1 MPSLSLG
8 EKNQSE
14 QCKRDV
20 DFTLNWEIFPS
31 NKLSI
36 NITNL
41 THETLSIRYASI
53 MDVSGELLAF
63 RNINREI
70 RNFSLSYETT
80 AFENIGNIYIICK
93 VLLENPDS
101 SNSSDLIDRTFGNPD
116 TSNVLADLASF
127 KIVEN
132 LNERDLFIFLLILIL
147 FIFLI
152 LLIFK
157 MTSNSESRILL
168 KKQRKQNEIELKKRK
183 ETELKII
190 KDERIQKEKA
200 EEAELKR
207 IEDERI
213 QKEKAEI
220 ELKKQKEKEEFE
232 LKQELDLVKA
242 VYAEKEIEE
251 QKKIE
256 EKLKLQQEQL
266 EQERQKKIEELR
278 KLNFEDVKEKKEKLE
293 KEIGLDEVKS
303 SRNIKINEKE
313 HKSPTLQALKKLKF
327 NEELSLDGYEKID
340 TKYKQDILKYIHSVI
355 ETFLELQKSAVHTI
369 GQKIQKDDSERN
381 FLIYILFEYGCIDG
395 MCIILNISPEVG
407 QKIAIEIYNLQN
419 QVLDKKFDA
428 QKRKDAIELLLT
440 NQDTLE
446 IAREIH
452 QKGIKSIY
460 QFYIEQDD
468 TASLDIINFLN
479 NEKIQFQFNETNWS
493 KDSQS
498 IDDILI
504 RIAEFYN
511 SYHIGLL
518 GNPEKLKEYG
528 KDQFENIVN
537 SSKFFWLSAQH
548 YDEGDG
554 NSMAIIKT
562 KTALLLFSLCESK
575 KIDDVDEDLRELLRR
590 GKAIDLSD
598 KLLNSLK
605 LILGK
610 SYNENFFKEQEIE
623 LITQS
628 KELVKNNK
636 KW

>member
-1 MPSLSLG
+1 MMKKLLILLLLMPSLSLG

-168 KKQRKQNEIELKKRK
+168 KKQRKQNEIEFKKTREILLKKQKEKEEIELKKLK

-190 KDERIQKEKA
+190 KDERIQKENLEKIELKRIEVERIQKEKA

-207 IEDERI
+207 IEVERI
-213 QKEKAEI
+213 QREKKAI

-251 QKKIE
+251 QKKIK
-256 EKLKLQQEQL
+256 EKLKLQQEQI
-266 EQERQKKIEELR
+266 EQEKQQKIEQLR

-293 KEIGLDEVKS
+293 KKIGISDKVSNIDIKKKLYNIS
-303 SRNIKINEKE
+303 S
-313 HKSPTLQALKKLKF
+313 SPNKPYLKNLKKFSQLYENYILINFSDSSVTEKKLSHNWKLLFDAFQTLTLMTEHFDSNTPTTYITSLVVEEGYISDERFIEVQLNLKLWQKLSIENEGDTNVRKVLRVFTGF
-327 NEELSLDGYEKID
+327 NEDEL
-340 TKYKQDILKYIHSVI
+340 
-355 ETFLELQKSAVHTI
+355 
-369 GQKIQKDDSERN
+369 
-381 FLIYILFEYGCIDG
+381 
-395 MCIILNISPEVG
+395 
-407 QKIAIEIYNLQN
+407 
-419 QVLDKKFDA
+419 
-428 QKRKDAIELLLT
+428 
-440 NQDTLE
+440 
-446 IAREIH
+446 
-452 QKGIKSIY
+452 
-460 QFYIEQDD
+460 
-468 TASLDIINFLN
+468 
-479 NEKIQFQFNETNWS
+479 
-493 KDSQS
+493 
-498 IDDILI
+498 
-504 RIAEFYN
+504 
-511 SYHIGLL
+511 
-518 GNPEKLKEYG
+518 
-528 KDQFENIVN
+528 
-537 SSKFFWLSAQH
+537 
-548 YDEGDG
+548 
-554 NSMAIIKT
+554 
-562 KTALLLFSLCESK
+562 
-575 KIDDVDEDLRELLRR
+575 
-590 GKAIDLSD
+590 
-598 KLLNSLK
+598 
-605 LILGK
+605 
-610 SYNENFFKEQEIE
+610 
-623 LITQS
+623 
-628 KELVKNNK
+628 
-636 KW
+636 